1 VAPEKHYYSRHVD
14 EISNL
19 VNLPIE
25 EVTSTLALM
34 ELKGMVRK
42 TFGMKYV
49 AVRDMMIDYRS
60 KINLNE
66 EGS

>member
-1 VAPEKHYYSRHVD
+1 
-14 EISNL
+14 
-19 VNLPIE
+19 
-25 EVTSTLALM
+25 M